1 MQDFQDIMS
10 GTLKTVIF
18 KGSCSSWGIFPNE
31 ILDRSPQLRQLP
43 LNKHQLRTTF
53 ITVVIKNEIFEDL
66 IEHNYYR
73 VESIRMQGM
82 VLSVFAKRKLLN
94 QIRHVKSDWIGTGY
108 ANFWGNKGTV
118 SSFLNFFT
126 LICGPYIILLM
137 MKRF

>member
-1 MQDFQDIMS
+1 MIQ
-10 GTLKTVIF
+10 
-18 KGSCSSWGIFPNE
+18 
-31 ILDRSPQLRQLP
+31 
-43 LNKHQLRTTF
+43 
-53 ITVVIKNEIFEDL
+53 NEIFEDL

-118 SSFLNFFT
+118 SSLPDRVNSNACPLYHSSGRKGDETGEKELFQFVW
-126 LICGPYIILLM
+126 
-137 MKRF
+137 K